1 MRLGR
6 TMAFLGAICDGGA
19 SPSLVL
25 RDFGDDEEG
34 GKRIRA
40 LGFQSLTRIDSSQI
54 PPLRFASVGTT
65 VLLFG
70 SWEPPYNGSCLLSA
84 TTKRRPPWSCVISAA
99 TQAGPTGQAERRPTT
114 VGTGRLAGHPESH
127 NLPMTQR
134 LPEWLT
140 IRLPRPD
147 MIKEVEGMMRQK
159 QLHTVCES
167 ARCPNLPECWTKRT
181 ATFMI
186 LGNTCTRRCG
196 FCAIA
201 TGRGEQVDPF
211 EPGNVANVARDLG
224 LKHVVVTSVA
234 RDDLMDEGAGQ
245 FAQTIRALH
254 NQNPYTIVEVLVPD
268 FKAKVDLIRI
278 VTDSQPEIYNHNV
291 ETVRRLQTIV
301 RPQAKYERSL
311 RVLEIVKDLNPKIYT
326 KSGMMLGLGET
337 HEEIVRTLG
346 DLRAVGVD
354 SVTIGQYLR
363 PTMHH
368 LPVVEFV
375 TPTRFSEYEKIG
387 EDMGFAFV
395 ASAPFVRSSY
405 NAIEFSKRLMAER
418 LEKANSAASA

>member
-1 MRLGR
+1 M
-6 TMAFLGAICDGGA
+6 
-19 SPSLVL
+19 V
-25 RDFGDDEEG
+25 
-34 GKRIRA
+34 
-40 LGFQSLTRIDSSQI
+40 
-54 PPLRFASVGTT
+54 
-65 VLLFG
+65 
-70 SWEPPYNGSCLLSA
+70 
-84 TTKRRPPWSCVISAA
+84 
-99 TQAGPTGQAERRPTT
+99 
-114 VGTGRLAGHPESH
+114 
-127 NLPMTQR
+127 QR

-147 MIKEVEGMMRQK
+147 TIKDVEAMMRQK

-186 LGNTCTRRCG
+186 LGNTCTRSCG
-196 FCAIA
+196 FCAIN
-201 TGRGEQVDPF
+201 TGRGDALDPF
-211 EPGNVANVARDLG
+211 EPANVAKVAKDLG
-224 LKHVVVTSVA
+224 LRHVVVTSVA
-234 RDDLMDEGAGQ
+234 RDDLKDEGSGQ
-245 FAQTIRALH
+245 FALTIRALH
-254 NQNPYTIVEVLVPD
+254 RQNPHTIVEVLVPD
-268 FKAKVDLIRI
+268 FKAKVDLVRN
-278 VTDSQPEIYNHNV
+278 VTDAQPEIYNHNV

-311 RVLEIVKDLNPKIYT
+311 RVLEIVKELDSRIYT

-337 HEEIVRTLG
+337 HEEVLQTLS
-346 DLRAVGVD
+346 DLRSRGVD

-375 TPTRFSEYEKIG
+375 PPARFKEYEKIG

-405 NAIEFSKRLMAER
+405 NAIEFSKKLMAER
-418 LEKANSAASA
+418 LEKANASDDAQPSIL